1 MPYATTTISAGDPAP
16 IFALLDQNES
26 SVILK
31 DQAGKPTL
39 IFLYAY
45 DEIPGCHKIALA
57 FRDLMPTFEKL
68 NIQVFGVSLDAPLSR
83 LEFARKN
90 NIYFPLLCDYEQK
103 VSRDYGVISEINGDT
118 SHLSYER
125 TAVLLDINLRVVKIY
140 KLSNFPEAINAILED
155 IQTLFPT
162 EEPRHITTQAPVLLI
177 PRVLDVE
184 LCQRLIHIW
193 ETEGNEESGSM
204 RRDGNRTIGVLNY
217 NHKIRRD
224 HFLKEGEMKALLD
237 RIIRR
242 RVFPEIKKAF
252 HFDATRRED
261 YRIGCYDSRRGG
273 FFRAHRDNTTGGTAH
288 RRFAMTLN
296 LNANEY
302 EGGYLKFP
310 EFGPHFY
317 KPETGSAVIFSC
329 SLMHEATDV
338 IAGRR
343 FVLLSF
349 FYGEKEAQERQIY
362 ESRVDNNYNSVLQLI
377 H

>member
-1 MPYATTTISAGDPAP
+1 MGENVKMLHAITTISAGYPAP
-16 IFALLDQNES
+16 IFALLDQNENA
-26 SVILK
+26 VILK
-31 DQAGKPTL
+31 NQVGKPTI
-39 IFLYAY
+39 IFLYAH
-45 DEIPGCHKIALA
+45 DEIPGCQQIALA

-83 LEFARKN
+83 LEFAIKN
-90 NIYFPLLCDYEQK
+90 NISFPLLCDYEQK
-103 VSRDYGVISEINGDT
+103 VSRDYGVINEINGDPNQLT
-118 SHLSYER
+118 YER
-125 TAVLLDINLRVVKIY
+125 MAVLLDINLRVVKIY
-140 KLSNFPEAINAILED
+140 KLNNFSEAMDSLLED
-155 IQTLFPT
+155 IQRLFLA
-162 EEPRHITTQAPVLLI
+162 EEPRHINAQAPVLLI
-177 PRVLDVE
+177 PRVLDPG
-184 LCQRLIHIW
+184 LCQRLIYIW

-224 HFLKEGEMKALLD
+224 HFLEEGEMKALLD

-252 HFDATRRED
+252 HFEATRRED
-261 YRIGCYDSRRGG
+261 YRIGCYDSSRGG

-296 LNANEY
+296 LNADEY

-310 EFGPHFY
+310 EFSPHFY

-349 FYGEKEAQERQIY
+349 FYG
-362 ESRVDNNYNSVLQLI
+362 
-377 H
+377 